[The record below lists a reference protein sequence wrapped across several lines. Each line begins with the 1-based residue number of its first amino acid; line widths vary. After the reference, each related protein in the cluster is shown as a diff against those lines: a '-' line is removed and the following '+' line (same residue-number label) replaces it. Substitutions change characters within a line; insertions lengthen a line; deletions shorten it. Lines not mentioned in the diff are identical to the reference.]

1 MFEQLKQSLRD
12 ALAGGSTPAAVSLMR
27 DALVEA
33 KVAVGQSREAR
44 DLTAAQLERERAEL
58 ETVRRRGELAAQIND
73 AETVAV
79 AARFDAKHTERVAM
93 LERKLAALETE
104 VSLGERDLDEMHDQ
118 FREMAAKA
126 RMPGAP
132 SAPAAQA
139 GLDERDTEHNALR
152 REAERAVREQ
162 DANARL
168 EEMKRKMGRE

>member
-1 MFEQLKQSLRD
+1 VFEQLKQSLRE
-12 ALAGGSTPAAVSLMR
+12 ALAGGSTPAAVALMR

-44 DLTAAQLERERAEL
+44 DLTAAQLQRERAEL
-58 ETVRRRGELAAQIND
+58 ETVLRRGELAAQIND

-79 AARFDAKHTERVAM
+79 AARFQSKHTERVAM

-104 VSLGERDLDEMHDQ
+104 VSLGERDLDEMHTQ
-118 FREMAAKA
+118 FREMASKVRA
-126 RMPGAP
+126 PGAP

-139 GLDERDTEHNALR
+139 GLDERETEHNALR
-152 REAERAVREQ
+152 REAERAARET

-168 EEMKRKMGRE
+168 EELKKKMGR